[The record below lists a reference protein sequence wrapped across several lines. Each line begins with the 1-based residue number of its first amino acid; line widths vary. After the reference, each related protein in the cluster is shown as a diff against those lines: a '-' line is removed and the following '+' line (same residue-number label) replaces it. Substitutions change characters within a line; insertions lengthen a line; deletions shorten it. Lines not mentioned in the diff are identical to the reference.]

1 MTECSLRSSRSL
13 APPPEQQPGELL
25 SVRHNDLKAQQR
37 LLRLENRK
45 IRRTLT
51 GYQTKS
57 QRKQA
62 RALAEA
68 TKVREERKRTRIAK
82 TKQAKMRASEA
93 ARWLELAT
101 DEERVTEL
109 EVAIMH
115 VFTNKQLA
123 LDALDLRHNLENN
136 QSPSW
141 RLAVIGDF
149 LLLLA
154 PADKWIKT
162 KLTTGRPQGTIS
174 KRVH

>member
-1 MTECSLRSSRSL
+1 MTEYSLRSSRSL
-13 APPPEQQPGELL
+13 APPPEQQPGNLL
-25 SVRHNDLKAQQR
+25 SVGPDDLKAQQR
-37 LLRLENRK
+37 LIRLERRK
-45 IRRTLT
+45 TARSLP

-57 QRKQA
+57 ERKQA

-68 TKVREERKRTRIAK
+68 TKASEQRKRTRSAK

-109 EVAIMH
+109 EVAVMH

-123 LDALDLRHNLENN
+123 LDALDLRHNLEND

-162 KLTTGRPQGTIS
+162 KLTTGRPPGTIS
-174 KRVH
+174 MRVH